1 MKSCD
6 VFEGSNF
13 QLPRNFI
20 VVTGHSTMKLKEIHR
35 SSTFAWSSSQSLPL
49 LATGTVAGA
58 LDESFSNES
67 HGQLG
72 TWAPIDGHR
81 TSLIEMRFIW
91 ELRRW
96 GSALVPKDTLKILL
110 GSFILYT
117 GDDFFLRWY
126 YIKDY
131 YTGSIVW
138 CGDMSM
144 QINHKVVI
152 AAGSREWWTG
162 VVGSCK
168 DFGRAQGMSWCIL
181 IFWWYHPPS
190 LLLPQQQ
197 QQFAIN
203 P

>member
-1 MKSCD
+1 MSRRILNFARQVKRKLKLKFAIDRDATEDLILDSMKSCD

-91 ELRRW
+91 ELRR
-96 GSALVPKDTLKILL
+96 
-110 GSFILYT
+110 
-117 GDDFFLRWY
+117 
-126 YIKDY
+126 
-131 YTGSIVW
+131 
-138 CGDMSM
+138 
-144 QINHKVVI
+144 
-152 AAGSREWWTG
+152 
-162 VVGSCK
+162 
-168 DFGRAQGMSWCIL
+168 
-181 IFWWYHPPS
+181 
-190 LLLPQQQ
+190 
-197 QQFAIN
+197 
-203 P
+203 